1 MFKKNDPPPQEVRL
15 GAGGVD
21 PPPREVHRAAGG
33 KGPSMA
39 KIFAASRRKYQALDG
54 FTDRTATVISSGL
67 MIYKKEPFIRILMP
81 HKNLGLWVFPW
92 PKSEKLTLGKFPIGL
107 YEFN

>member
-1 MFKKNDPPPQEVRL
+1 
-15 GAGGVD
+15 
-21 PPPREVHRAAGG
+21 
-33 KGPSMA
+33 MA

-54 FTDRTATVISSGL
+54 FKDRTATVISSGL

-92 PKSEKLTLGKFPIGL
+92 LKSEKLTWASFLSDCTSSTEPFRV
-107 YEFN
+107 